1 MQTVETRKIP
11 AIFRNMTT
19 SYKAYW
25 FLAILE
31 MSVEEMELEIEVH
44 DLCIRML
51 ANAWYPV
58 HFFRLHFGAYDQV
71 SQSNQFIMNKLN
83 LKADIP
89 KKDLIALLKA
99 DNDQEIE
106 EHILRFKRH
115 VLFRFLSPWIPY
127 KSDLQVEKE
136 SQRLR
141 DTVPYSIN
149 REKGTI
155 LVPASWGNYFSQ
167 NYAVLKD
174 YCYYQLALYLQAKNP
189 GVPAVLDK
197 LVKPAQRESL
207 SKQREYWNIVFEKHT
222 SLKCIYTHKSLSTG
236 NYDLEHYIPW
246 SFVTHNLIWNLIP
259 AESAINSSKSN
270 KLPPEKYLAAFVH
283 TQQLGLTTIY
293 HHNPSYKLLQDFNS
307 FGAPVSEIIR
317 LENNKLFEL
326 YKNQVNPQLQ
336 IARQLGFGEW
346 EG

>member
-1 MQTVETRKIP
+1 MQIVQANKIP

-31 MSVEEMELEIEVH
+31 MSVEEKQLEIGVR

-58 HFFRLHFGAYDQV
+58 HFYRLHFGAYDQV
-71 SQSNQFIMNKLN
+71 SLSNQFIMDKLN

-89 KKDLIALLKA
+89 KKDLIALLTANK
-99 DNDQEIE
+99 DEEIE
-106 EHILRFKRH
+106 KHILRFKQH
-115 VLFRFLSPWIPY
+115 VLYRFLSPWISY
-127 KSDLQVEKE
+127 KSDQQVETE
-136 SQRLR
+136 SHQLA
-141 DTVPYSIN
+141 DEVPYSIN
-149 REKGTI
+149 RTKHTI
-155 LVPASWGNYFSQ
+155 LIPAIWGNYFSQ

-207 SKQREYWNIVFEKHT
+207 NKQREYWNIVFEKHT
-222 SLKCIYTHKSLSTG
+222 SLRCIYTHKNLSAG
-236 NYDLEHYIPW
+236 KYDLEHYVPW

-259 AESAINSSKSN
+259 ADSAINSAKSN
-270 KLPPEKYLAAFVH
+270 KLPPEKYMAALY
-283 TQQLGLTTIY
+283 T
-293 HHNPSYKLLQDFNS
+293 PSNW
-307 FGAPVSEIIR
+307 V
-317 LENNKLFEL
+317 
-326 YKNQVNPQLQ
+326 
-336 IARQLGFGEW
+336 
-346 EG
+346 